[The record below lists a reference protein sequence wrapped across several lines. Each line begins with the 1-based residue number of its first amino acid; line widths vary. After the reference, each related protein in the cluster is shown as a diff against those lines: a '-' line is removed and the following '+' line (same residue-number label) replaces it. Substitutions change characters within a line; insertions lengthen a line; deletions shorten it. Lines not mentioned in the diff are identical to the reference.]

1 MTFVCVISA
10 NAEKLDRRSPVGKI
24 LRVSCRNYWA
34 GKLVEYMSRINPMA
48 SMYVVPGSARWSP
61 LGFRLHGKQA
71 FAPM

>member
-34 GKLVEYMSRINPMA
+34 GKLVEYMNCINPMA
-48 SMYVVPGSARWSP
+48 SMYMVPGSARWSP
-61 LGFRLHGKQA
+61 LGFCLHGKQA
-71 FAPM
+71 FASM